1 MFAEINLTEEAQI
14 FSSVKL
20 DFKIFKNFFNSKFRW
35 YFFLIFKIEI

>member
-20 DFKIFKNFFNSKFRW
+20 DFKIFKNYQIPSLYDFSV
-35 YFFLIFKIEI
+35 